1 MPGETGL
8 PVLRRSS
15 CHVRICTGTELDNL
29 TNLGLLNK
37 ILLMKSLAVGE
48 FKTHFSEIME
58 QVKSGE
64 EIIIT
69 YGRKKENIAVVVP
82 YESYEKKNK
91 IKLGSLSNK
100 KCVIKDNFSVT
111 PEELLGL

>member
-1 MPGETGL
+1 
-8 PVLRRSS
+8 
-15 CHVRICTGTELDNL
+15 
-29 TNLGLLNK
+29 
-37 ILLMKSLAVGE
+37 MKSLAVGE
-48 FKTHFSEIME
+48 FKTRFSEIME

-64 EIIIT
+64 EIVIT

-82 YESYEKKNK
+82 YGSYEKKNK

-100 KCVIKDNFSVT
+100 KCVIKDDFSVT

>member
-1 MPGETGL
+1 
-8 PVLRRSS
+8 
-15 CHVRICTGTELDNL
+15 
-29 TNLGLLNK
+29 
-37 ILLMKSLAVGE
+37 MKSLPVGE

-69 YGRKKENIAVVVP
+69 YGRKKESIAVVVP
-82 YESYEKKNK
+82 YRDYKKKNK

-100 KCVIKDNFSVT
+100 KMVIKDDYSMT

>member
-1 MPGETGL
+1 
-8 PVLRRSS
+8 
-15 CHVRICTGTELDNL
+15 
-29 TNLGLLNK
+29 
-37 ILLMKSLAVGE
+37 MKSLPVGE

-69 YGRKKENIAVVVP
+69 YGRKKESIAVVVP
-82 YESYEKKNK
+82 YKEYKKKNK

-100 KCVIKDNFSVT
+100 KMVIKDDFSMT
-111 PEELLGL
+111 PEELLGI